1 MGKKKKKELENVSP
15 IIEIGGTEKNVSK
28 SLKYKI
34 NLKCKNQKQKELVH
48 AIHENQITFVEG
60 VFGVGKTY
68 VINSVALSILKE
80 PNNGIDR
87 IILIVPT
94 LESGGN
100 ELSIGLLPGT
110 KTEKIEMYHDATLD
124 TIKKILEKSGNSNP
138 KEILHDLLHDGY
150 IEMECANF
158 VLGKTWD
165 NAFVIID
172 EAENFNK
179 QETLLLCSRLGENS
193 KLIFSGDRRQTTR
206 KSILKNNEESGFLYG
221 MKKLTSIKGISKFQF
236 DENDI
241 VRNPILYEIYKKWT
255 EDEK

>member
-1 MGKKKKKELENVSP
+1 MSKKKKKELEDVSP
-15 IIEIGGTEKNVSK
+15 IMEMGGTEKTISK

-34 NLKCKNQKQKELVH
+34 NLKCKNQKQKELVKT
-48 AIHENQITFVEG
+48 IQENQITFVEG

-68 VINSVALSILKE
+68 IINSVALSALKD
-80 PNNGIDR
+80 PDNGIEK

-110 KTEKIEMYHDATLD
+110 KMEKIEMYHDATLD
-124 TIKKILEKSGNSNP
+124 TIKKILDKSGNPKP
-138 KEILHDLLHDGY
+138 KEILHDLLHEGL

-193 KLIFSGDRRQTTR
+193 KLVFSGDRRQTTR
-206 KSILKNNEESGFLYG
+206 KSILKNNEESGFIYG
-221 MKKLTSIKGISKFQF
+221 MKKLTSIKGISQFQF

-255 EDEK
+255 END